1 MRRRADT
8 RHCWERLTE
17 HCHNAFFLSHTT
29 QSQLLSTNAQ
39 IHKYTNHKYKYT
51 KSQILTD
58 RTLPQCFLSLTHHPV
73 TTPPSA
79 QLVKEPVCTESRNTV
94 ISKWVLCPTNI
105 ALVGNLFILFW
116 KSIWY
121 SQWQML
127 HIPLQKVWVTMIK
140 ARPIG
145 IAPCLRNVSN
155 IIFTNR
161 QVSVVFQHF
170 IFTLT
175 RDAIWLCLF
184 RNSLKGHGQEH
195 TIPQQHS
202 QHRNRTKNED
212 IAFDDVAGELQGVF
226 LTGTPLKS

>member
-29 QSQLLSTNAQ
+29 QSQLLSTNTQ
-39 IHKYTNHKYKYT
+39 IHKYTDHKYKYT
-51 KSQILTD
+51 KAQILND

-94 ISKWVLCPTNI
+94 IFKWVLYPTNI
-105 ALVGNLFILFW
+105 ALVGNLFIMFW

-121 SQWQML
+121 SQWQMF
-127 HIPLQKVWVTMIK
+127 HIAMQKVWVPMIK
-140 ARPIG
+140 ACPFG

-155 IIFTNR
+155 MIFTNR
-161 QVSVVFQHF
+161 QVSVLFSQVSQHF
-170 IFTLT
+170 NPLWPGMPS
-175 RDAIWLCLF
+175 DYVCLEAGWKDTDKNILF
-184 RNSLKGHGQEH
+184 HTNTTQEQNKEWRWCFWWRCWWA
-195 TIPQQHS
+195 T
-202 QHRNRTKNED
+202 EC
-212 IAFDDVAGELQGVF
+212 FF
-226 LTGTPLKS
+226 